1 MKLSVTRQGP
11 WWMAGGG
18 VPGGSREGGDDDEA
32 GSGAGLIF
40 KTGR

>member
-11 WWMAGGG
+11 WCMAGGG
-18 VPGGSREGGDDDEA
+18 VPGGARERGDDDEA